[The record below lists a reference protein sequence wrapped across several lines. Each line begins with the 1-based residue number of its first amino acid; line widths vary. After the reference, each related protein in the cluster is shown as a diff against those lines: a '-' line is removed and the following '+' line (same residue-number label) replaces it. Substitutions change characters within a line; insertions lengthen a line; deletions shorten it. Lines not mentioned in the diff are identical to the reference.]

1 MSKNYRE
8 AVYLTVLFNT
18 RMAKGS
24 PLFFFFTFVTRS
36 KINVLVVLF
45 GKMLTFGMILE
56 AAKGKS

>member
-1 MSKNYRE
+1 MSKTYRE
-8 AVYLTVLFNT
+8 AVHLTIAFNT

-24 PLFFFFTFVTRS
+24 PLFFMFVTRS
-36 KINVLVVLF
+36 RINVLVVLF